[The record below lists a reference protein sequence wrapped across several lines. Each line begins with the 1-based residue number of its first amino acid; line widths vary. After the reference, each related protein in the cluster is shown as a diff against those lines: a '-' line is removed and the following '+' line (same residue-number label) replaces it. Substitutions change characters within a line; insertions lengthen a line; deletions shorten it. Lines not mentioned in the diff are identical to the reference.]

1 MRIYPVKRPLCAAI
15 VAFIAGLWL
24 GSDNTTLSGMGCAFF
39 VVLGLIGGIAAIK
52 TGKSRLFLACL
63 LALTAGLLL
72 MQQATVNNHALSP
85 YHGTEGT
92 ISARITRAPADR
104 TYVDAEVLALND
116 TTLEQPVP
124 IRIQRAWEDNS
135 NYTLRA
141 IYRFSGAFMAP
152 SPATNPG
159 GYDEEKIL
167 AQRGIATLFEAEAP
181 GTLSA
186 DPPHWA
192 QWLNSVKNHCSAIL
206 SRYLDPGQ
214 QALIAA
220 TLFGDVSTLNED
232 FYNVSQQFGIIHIFS
247 VSGLHVSFILAFV
260 LLLARLLRRQHSWGL
275 FLLMVPLLTLYT
287 LLSDAS
293 APAVRAS
300 IMGLATLLAMR
311 LLRYRDPLT
320 IIALAA
326 LALLLANP
334 YNLWQIGFQLSFL
347 AMLGLILLTPRFEP
361 FLGFLPKSLASAL
374 AVSLAAECVSLPLV
388 AYYFYQIAPLSTLMN
403 LLVVPFFS
411 LLVPL
416 ALVALLVAAAIPALG
431 ALFFLPVRMLIL
443 VIVALMDIVNS
454 LTGTLHIYIGQPSI
468 WLLLLCYAALI
479 VFCLVPL
486 EARKMS
492 AASLVAAVLCLA
504 VLILRPT
511 VSENLRLTMVDV
523 GQGTGCT
530 YQTADG
536 HWLVF
541 DTGPGADTVAQYLR
555 YCGVNT
561 IDALVLSHSDS
572 DHIGGAAHIL
582 RDFHVRQ
589 LLASPYAQTSE
600 EWQALV
606 PYLDDTE
613 IVTVD
618 APLTFSLG
626 DSRLDCTLLAASDD
640 GSENNNQVVS
650 LLNDDGCTTLFCGDT
665 DSEDLAAIPW
675 TAATDLI
682 LVPHHGSKNSWNAN
696 FYRQHTPI
704 LALISAGTNNRYG
717 HPHAETTDG
726 LDSLSIPALCT
737 ADVGAVRIY
746 ERENTFYYKTGA
758 TR

>member
-24 GSDNTTLSGMGCAFF
+24 GSGNTTLSGMGCAFF
-39 VVLGLIGGIAAIK
+39 VALGLIGGIAAIK
-52 TGKSRLFLACL
+52 AGKGRLFLACL

-72 MQQATVNNHALSP
+72 MQQATINNNALSP

-92 ISARITRAPADR
+92 VSARITRAPADR
-104 TYVDAEVLALND
+104 TYVDAEVLALNG
-116 TTLEQPVP
+116 TAFEQSVP

-141 IYRFSGAFMAP
+141 IYRFNGAFVAP

-192 QWLNSVKNHCSAIL
+192 QRLNSVKAHCSAIL
-206 SRYLDPGQ
+206 SRYLAPGQ

-311 LLRYRDPLT
+311 LMRYRDPLT

-454 LTGTLHIYIGQPSI
+454 LTGTLHFYIGQPSI

-479 VFCLVPL
+479 AFCLVPL
-486 EARKMS
+486 EARKIS
-492 AASLVAAVLCLA
+492 AATLAAAVLCLA
-504 VLILRPT
+504 VLILRPA
-511 VSENLRLTMVDV
+511 VNEDLRLTMVDV

-589 LLASPYAQTSE
+589 LLASPYAQTSN
-600 EWQALV
+600 EWQVLV

-626 DSRLDCTLLAASDD
+626 ESHLDCTLLAASDD
-640 GSENNNQVVS
+640 GSENSNQVVS

-665 DSEDLAAIPW
+665 DNEDLAAIPW
-675 TAATDLI
+675 TATTDFI

-696 FYRQHTPI
+696 FYRQHTPT
-704 LALISAGTNNRYG
+704 LALISAGANNRYG

-726 LDSLSIPALCT
+726 LDSLGIPALCT

-746 ERENTFYYKTGA
+746 EQENTFYYKTGA

>member
-24 GSDNTTLSGMGCAFF
+24 GSGNTTLSGMGCALF
-39 VVLGLIGGIAAIK
+39 VALGPIGGIVAIK
-52 TGKSRLFLACL
+52 AGKGRLFLACL
-63 LALTAGLLL
+63 LALTVGLLL

-85 YHGTEGT
+85 YHDTEGT

-104 TYVDAEVLALND
+104 TYVDAEVLVLNG
-116 TTLEQPVP
+116 TALEQPVP
-124 IRIQRAWEDNS
+124 IRIQRAWEDDS

-141 IYRFSGAFMAP
+141 IYRFSGAFVAP

-192 QWLNSVKNHCSAIL
+192 RWLNSVKNHCSAIL
-206 SRYLDPGQ
+206 SRYLAPGQ

-311 LLRYRDPLT
+311 LMRYRDPLT

-361 FLGFLPKSLASAL
+361 FLGILPKSLASAL

-479 VFCLVPL
+479 AFCLVPL
-486 EARKMS
+486 EARKIS
-492 AASLVAAVLCLA
+492 AATLAAAVLCLA
-504 VLILRPT
+504 ALILRPA
-511 VSENLRLTMVDV
+511 VSEDLRLTMVDV

-541 DTGPGADTVAQYLR
+541 DTGPGTDTVAQYLR

-606 PYLDDTE
+606 PYLSDTE
-613 IVTVD
+613 IITVD
-618 APLTFSLG
+618 APRTFSLG

-640 GSENNNQVVS
+640 GSENSNQVVS

-675 TAATDLI
+675 TVTTDLI
-682 LVPHHGSKNSWNAN
+682 LVPHHGSKNSWNAG
-696 FYRQHTPI
+696 FYRQHSPALT
-704 LALISAGTNNRYG
+704 LISAGANNRYG

-726 LDSLSIPALCT
+726 LDSLGIPALCT

>member
-24 GSDNTTLSGMGCAFF
+24 GSGNTTLPGMGCAFF
-39 VVLGLIGGIAAIK
+39 VALGLIGGIAAIK
-52 TGKSRLFLACL
+52 AGKGRLFLACL
-63 LALTAGLLL
+63 LALTVGLLL

-85 YHGTEGT
+85 YHDTEGT

-104 TYVDAEVLALND
+104 TYVDAEVLVLNGTALK
-116 TTLEQPVP
+116 QPVP
-124 IRIQRAWEDNS
+124 IRIQRAWEDDR

-141 IYRFSGAFMAP
+141 IYRFSGAFVAP

-186 DPPHWA
+186 DPSHWA
-192 QWLNSVKNHCSAIL
+192 QWLNSVKDRCSAIL

-374 AVSLAAECVSLPLV
+374 TVSLAAECVSLPLV

-443 VIVALMDIVNS
+443 VIVALMDIVHS

-479 VFCLVPL
+479 AFCLVPL
-486 EARKMS
+486 EARKIS
-492 AASLVAAVLCLA
+492 AATLAAAVLCLA
-504 VLILRPT
+504 VLILRPA
-511 VSENLRLTMVDV
+511 VSEDLRLTMVDV

-541 DTGPGADTVAQYLR
+541 DTGPGTDTVAQYLR

-589 LLASPYAQTSE
+589 LLASPYAQTSN

-606 PYLDDTE
+606 PYLDDIE

-618 APLTFSLG
+618 APRTFSLG

-640 GSENNNQVVS
+640 GGENSNQVVS

-665 DSEDLAAIPW
+665 DNEDLAAIPW

-682 LVPHHGSKNSWNAN
+682 LVPHHGSKNSWNAG
-696 FYRQHTPI
+696 FYRQHTPV
-704 LALISAGTNNRYG
+704 LALISAGANNRYG

-726 LDSLSIPALCT
+726 LDSLGIPALCT

-746 ERENTFYYKTGA
+746 EQENTFYYKTGA

>member
-52 TGKSRLFLACL
+52 TGKGRLFLACL

-85 YHGTEGT
+85 YHDTEGT

-116 TTLEQPVP
+116 TALEQPVP

-141 IYRFSGAFMAP
+141 IYRFSGAFVAP

-181 GTLSA
+181 GTLNA

-192 QWLNSVKNHCSAIL
+192 QWLNSVKDHCIAIL
-206 SRYLDPGQ
+206 ARYLDPGQ

-220 TLFGDVSTLNED
+220 TLFGDVSTLNDD

-479 VFCLVPL
+479 AFCLVPL
-486 EARKMS
+486 EARKIS
-492 AASLVAAVLCLA
+492 AATLAAAVLCLA
-504 VLILRPT
+504 VLVLRPA
-511 VSENLRLTMVDV
+511 VSEDLCLTMVDV

-541 DTGPGADTVAQYLR
+541 DTGPGTDTVAQYLR

-600 EWQALV
+600 EWQALS
-606 PYLDDTE
+606 PYLGDTE

-626 DSRLDCTLLAASDD
+626 DNRLDCTLLAASDD
-640 GSENNNQVVS
+640 GSENSNQVVS
-650 LLNDDGCTTLFCGDT
+650 LLNDAGCTTLFCGDT
-665 DSEDLAAIPW
+665 DSEDLTAIPW

-682 LVPHHGSKNSWNAN
+682 LVPHHGSKNSWNAD
-696 FYRQHTPI
+696 FYRQHTPT
-704 LALISAGTNNRYG
+704 LALISAGANNRYG

-726 LDSLSIPALCT
+726 LDSLGIPALCT
-737 ADVGAVRIY
+737 ANVGAVRIY

>member
-24 GSDNTTLSGMGCAFF
+24 GSGNTTLSGMGCAFF
-39 VVLGLIGGIAAIK
+39 VALGLIGGLAAIK
-52 TGKSRLFLACL
+52 AGKGRLFLACL

-104 TYVDAEVLALND
+104 TYVDAEVLALNG
-116 TTLEQPVP
+116 TALEQPVP
-124 IRIQRAWEDNS
+124 IRIQRAWEDDS

-141 IYRFSGAFMAP
+141 IYRFSGAFVAP

-192 QWLNSVKNHCSAIL
+192 QWLNSVKDHCIAIL
-206 SRYLDPGQ
+206 ARYLDPGQ

-479 VFCLVPL
+479 AFCLVPL
-486 EARKMS
+486 EARKIS
-492 AASLVAAVLCLA
+492 AATLAAAVLCLA
-504 VLILRPT
+504 VLILRPA
-511 VSENLRLTMVDV
+511 VSEDLRLTMVDV

-541 DTGPGADTVAQYLR
+541 DTGPGTDTVAQYLR

-613 IVTVD
+613 IITVD

-626 DSRLDCTLLAASDD
+626 ESRLDCTLLAASDD
-640 GSENNNQVVS
+640 VGENSNQVVS

-696 FYRQHTPI
+696 FYRQHTPV
-704 LALISAGTNNRYG
+704 LALISAGANNRYG

-726 LDSLSIPALCT
+726 LDSLGIPALCT

-746 ERENTFYYKTGA
+746 EQENTFYYKTGA

>member
-24 GSDNTTLSGMGCAFF
+24 GSGNTTLPGMGCAFF
-39 VVLGLIGGIAAIK
+39 VALGLIGGIVAIK
-52 TGKSRLFLACL
+52 AGKGRLFLACL

-104 TYVDAEVLALND
+104 TYVDAEVLALNGIA
-116 TTLEQPVP
+116 LEQPVP
-124 IRIQRAWEDNS
+124 IRIQRAWEDDS

-141 IYRFSGAFMAP
+141 IYRFSGAFVAP

-192 QWLNSVKNHCSAIL
+192 QWLNSVKDRCSAIL

-287 LLSDAS
+287 LFSDAS

-416 ALVALLVAAAIPALG
+416 ALVALLVAAAVPALG

-443 VIVALMDIVNS
+443 VIVALMDIVSS

-479 VFCLVPL
+479 AFCLVPL

-492 AASLVAAVLCLA
+492 AASLAAAVLCLA
-504 VLILRPT
+504 VLILRPA
-511 VSENLRLTMVDV
+511 VSEDLRLTMVDV

-561 IDALVLSHSDS
+561 IDVLVLSHSDS

-600 EWQALV
+600 EWQVLV

-640 GSENNNQVVS
+640 GGENSNQVVS
-650 LLNDDGCTTLFCGDT
+650 LLNDAGCTTLFCGDT
-665 DSEDLAAIPW
+665 DSEDLTAIPW

-682 LVPHHGSKNSWNAN
+682 LVPHHGSKNSWNAG
-696 FYRQHTPI
+696 FYRQHSPA
-704 LALISAGTNNRYG
+704 LALISAGANNRYG

-726 LDSLSIPALCT
+726 LNSLGIPALCT
-737 ADVGAVRIY
+737 ADVGAVRVY
-746 ERENTFYYKTGA
+746 EKNISLYYQCGSEP
-758 TR
+758 

>member
-24 GSDNTTLSGMGCAFF
+24 GSGNTTLSGMGCAFF
-39 VVLGLIGGIAAIK
+39 VALGLIGGIAAIK
-52 TGKSRLFLACL
+52 AGKGRLFLACL

-104 TYVDAEVLALND
+104 TYVDAEVLVLNG
-116 TTLEQPVP
+116 TALEQPVP
-124 IRIQRAWEDNS
+124 IRIQRAWEDDR

-141 IYRFSGAFMAP
+141 IYRFSGAFVAP

-181 GTLSA
+181 GTLNA

-192 QWLNSVKNHCSAIL
+192 QWLNSVKDRCSAIL

-311 LLRYRDPLT
+311 LMRYRDPLT

-416 ALVALLVAAAIPALG
+416 ALVALLVAAAVPALG
-431 ALFFLPVRMLIL
+431 VLFFLPVRMLIL

-479 VFCLVPL
+479 AFCLVPL
-486 EARKMS
+486 EARKMN
-492 AASLVAAVLCLA
+492 AASLAAAVLCLA
-504 VLILRPT
+504 VLILRPA
-511 VSENLRLTMVDV
+511 VSEDLRLTMVDV

-536 HWLVF
+536 YWLVF
-541 DTGPGADTVAQYLR
+541 DTGPGTDTVAQYLR

-606 PYLDDTE
+606 PYLGNTE

-626 DSRLDCTLLAASDD
+626 ESRLDCTLLAASDD
-640 GSENNNQVVS
+640 GSENSNQVVS

-682 LVPHHGSKNSWNAN
+682 LVPHHGSKNSWNAD
-696 FYRQHTPI
+696 FYRQHSPT
-704 LALISAGTNNRYG
+704 LTLISAGANNRYG

-726 LDSLSIPALCT
+726 LDSLGIPALCT

-746 ERENTFYYKTGA
+746 EQENTFYYKTGA

>member
-15 VAFIAGLWL
+15 AAFIVGLWL
-24 GSDNTTLSGMGCAFF
+24 GSAATLPGMGCAFF
-39 VVLGLIGGIAAIK
+39 AAAIMLIAAAASVK
-52 TGKSRLFLACL
+52 MGKGRLFLACL
-63 LALTAGLLL
+63 LALAAGLLL
-72 MQQATVNNHALSP
+72 MQQTGASHRALVP
-85 YHGTEGT
+85 LHGSEGT
-92 ISARITRAPADR
+92 ISAHITRAPADR
-104 TYVDAEVLALND
+104 TYVDAEVTVLNGS
-116 TTLEQPVP
+116 TLEEPVP
-124 IRIQRAWEDNS
+124 VRIQRAWEDDGA
-135 NYTLRA
+135 YTLRA
-141 IYRFSGAFMAP
+141 EYEFTGTFAAP
-152 SPATNPG
+152 EPATNPG

-167 AQRGIATLFEAEAP
+167 TQRGIATLFEADAP
-181 GTLSA
+181 GTLIA
-186 DPPHWA
+186 DPPAWA
-192 QWLNSVKNHCSAIL
+192 QWLNGVRDSYSAIL
-206 SRYLDPGQ
+206 ARYLEPGQ

-220 TLFGDVSTLNED
+220 TLFGDVSDLNDD

-260 LLLARLLRRQHSWGL
+260 LALARLLRRQHSWGL

-300 IMGLATLLAMR
+300 IMGLATLLALR

-361 FLGFLPKSLASAL
+361 FLAFLPKGLASAL

-388 AYYFYQIAPLSTLMN
+388 AHYFYQVAPLSTLMN

-416 ALVALLVAAAIPALG
+416 ALAALLIAGLLPALG
-431 ALFFLPVRMLIL
+431 TLVFLPVRMLIL
-443 VIVALMDIVNS
+443 VIVALMDIVNN
-454 LTGTLHIYIGQPSI
+454 LTGTLHVYIGQPSI

-479 VFCLVPL
+479 AFCLVPL
-486 EARKMS
+486 DAGKLRAGAL
-492 AASLVAAVLCLA
+492 AAALLCLA
-504 VLILRPT
+504 VLILRPA
-511 VSENLRLTMVDV
+511 VSSDLRLTMVDV

-555 YCGVNT
+555 YCGANT

-589 LLASPYAQTSE
+589 LLASPYAQQSE
-600 EWQALV
+600 EWQALAL
-606 PYLDDTE
+606 YLDNTE

-626 DSRLDCTLLAASDD
+626 ESRLNCTLLAASSD
-640 GSENNNQVVS
+640 GGENNNQVVS
-650 LLNDDGCTTLFCGDT
+650 LLSDDGCTTLFCGDT
-665 DSEDLAAIPW
+665 DSEDLTTIPW

-682 LVPHHGSKNSWNAN
+682 LVPHHGSKNSWDTD
-696 FYRQHTPI
+696 FYRQHSPS
-704 LALISAGTNNRYG
+704 LALISAGANNRYG

-726 LDSLSIPALCT
+726 LASLDIPALCT
-737 ADVGAVRIY
+737 ANTGAVRVY
-746 ERENTFYYKTGA
+746 EQNDALYVRTGSA
-758 TR
+758 H

>member
-15 VAFIAGLWL
+15 AAFIVGLWL
-24 GSDNTTLSGMGCAFF
+24 GSADTTLPEMGCAFF
-39 VVLGLIGGIAAIK
+39 VAFGLGCGLIAIRS
-52 TGKSRLFLACL
+52 GKGRLFLACL
-63 LALTAGLLL
+63 LALAAGLLL
-72 MQQATVNNHALSP
+72 MQQTSADNHALSP

-104 TYVDAEVLALND
+104 TYVDAEVLALNGSA
-116 TTLEQPVP
+116 LEQPVP
-124 IRIQRAWEDNS
+124 IRIQRVWEDDS
-135 NYTLRA
+135 DYTLRA
-141 IYRFSGAFMAP
+141 VYRFSGTFAAP
-152 SPATNPG
+152 ATATNPG

-167 AQRGIATLFEAEAP
+167 AQRGMSTLFEAENP
-181 GTLSA
+181 GVLSA
-186 DPPHWA
+186 DPPAWA
-192 QWLNSVKNHCSAIL
+192 QWLNGVKDSYHAIL
-206 SRYLDPGQ
+206 ARYLDPGQ

-220 TLFGDVSTLNED
+220 TLFGDVSTLNDD

-300 IMGLATLLAMR
+300 IMGLATLLALR

-347 AMLGLILLTPRFEP
+347 AMLGLILLTPRLEP
-361 FLGFLPKSLASAL
+361 FLAFLPPGLASAL

-388 AYYFYQIAPLSTLMN
+388 AYYFYQVAPLSTLMN

-416 ALVALLVAAAIPALG
+416 ALVALLIAAAVPALG
-431 ALFFLPVRMLIL
+431 ALVFLPVRMLIL

-454 LTGTLHIYIGQPSI
+454 LTGTLHFYIGQPSI

-479 VFCLVPL
+479 GFCLVPF
-486 EARKMS
+486 EARRL
-492 AASLVAAVLCLA
+492 AAAALAATALCLA
-504 VLILRPT
+504 VLMLRPA
-511 VSENLRLTMVDV
+511 VSDDLRLTMVDV

-536 HWLVF
+536 RWLVF
-541 DTGPGADTVAQYLR
+541 DTGPAADTVAQYLR

-582 RDFHVRQ
+582 RDFRVRQ

-606 PYLDDTE
+606 PYLGDTE

-626 DSRLDCTLLAASDD
+626 ESRLDCTLLAASSD
-640 GSENNNQVVS
+640 GGENSNQVVS
-650 LLNDDGCTTLFCGDT
+650 LLSDDGCTTLFCGDT
-665 DSEDLAAIPW
+665 DGDDLAAIPW
-675 TAATDLI
+675 AGATDLI
-682 LVPHHGSKNSWNAN
+682 LVPHHGSKNSWNAD
-696 FYRQHTPI
+696 FYRQRTPA
-704 LALISAGTNNRYG
+704 LALISAGANNRYG
-717 HPHAETTDG
+717 HPHAETSDG
-726 LDSLSIPALCT
+726 LASLDIPALCT
-737 ADVGAVRIY
+737 ANSGAVRVY
-746 ERENTFYYKTGA
+746 AQNGALYTRTGSA
-758 TR
+758 P

>member
-15 VAFIAGLWL
+15 AAFIVGLWL
-24 GSDNTTLSGMGCAFF
+24 GSAATLPGMGCAFF
-39 VVLGLIGGIAAIK
+39 AAAIMLIAAAASVK
-52 TGKSRLFLACL
+52 MGKGRLFLACL
-63 LALTAGLLL
+63 LALAAGLLL
-72 MQQATVNNHALSP
+72 MQQTGASHRALVP
-85 YHGTEGT
+85 LHGSEGT
-92 ISARITRAPADR
+92 ISAHITRAPADR
-104 TYVDAEVLALND
+104 TYVDAEVTVLD
-116 TTLEQPVP
+116 GSTLEEPVP
-124 IRIQRAWEDNS
+124 VRIQRAWEDDGA
-135 NYTLRA
+135 YTLRA
-141 IYRFSGAFMAP
+141 EYEFTGTFTAP
-152 SPATNPG
+152 EPATNPG

-167 AQRGIATLFEAEAP
+167 AQRGIATLFEADAP
-181 GTLSA
+181 GTLIA
-186 DPPHWA
+186 DPPAWA
-192 QWLNSVKNHCSAIL
+192 QWLNDVKDSYSAIL
-206 SRYLDPGQ
+206 ARYLGPGQ

-220 TLFGDVSTLNED
+220 TLFGDVSDLNDD

-260 LLLARLLRRQHSWGL
+260 LALARLLRRQHSWGL

-300 IMGLATLLAMR
+300 IMGLATLLALR

-361 FLGFLPKSLASAL
+361 FLAFLPKGLASAL

-388 AYYFYQIAPLSTLMN
+388 AYYFYQVAPLSTLMN

-416 ALVALLVAAAIPALG
+416 ALAALLIAGLLPALG
-431 ALFFLPVRMLIL
+431 TLVFLPVRMLIL
-443 VIVALMDIVNS
+443 VIVALMDIVNN
-454 LTGTLHIYIGQPSI
+454 LTGTLHVYIGQPSI

-479 VFCLVPL
+479 AFCLVPL
-486 EARKMS
+486 DAGKLRAGAL
-492 AASLVAAVLCLA
+492 AAALLCLA
-504 VLILRPT
+504 VLILRPA
-511 VSENLRLTMVDV
+511 VSSDLRLTMVDV

-589 LLASPYAQTSE
+589 LLASPYAQQSE
-600 EWQALV
+600 EWQALA

-626 DSRLDCTLLAASDD
+626 ESRLNCTLLAANSD
-640 GSENNNQVVS
+640 GGENSNQVVS
-650 LLNDDGCTTLFCGDT
+650 LLSDNGCTTLFCGDT
-665 DSEDLAAIPW
+665 DSDDLAAIPW
-675 TAATDLI
+675 TNTTDLI
-682 LVPHHGSKNSWNAN
+682 LVPHHGSKNSWNAD
-696 FYRQHTPI
+696 FYRQRSPS
-704 LALISAGTNNRYG
+704 LALISAGANNRYG

-726 LDSLSIPALCT
+726 LDSLGIPALCT
-737 ADVGAVRIY
+737 TDVGAVRVY
-746 ERENTFYYKTGA
+746 EQNDALYVRTGS
-758 TR
+758 TH

>member
-24 GSDNTTLSGMGCAFF
+24 GSGNTTLSGMGCAFF
-39 VVLGLIGGIAAIK
+39 VALGLIGGLASIK
-52 TGKSRLFLACL
+52 AGKSRLFLACL

-72 MQQATVNNHALSP
+72 MQQATINNHALSP
-85 YHGTEGT
+85 YHDTEGT
-92 ISARITRAPADR
+92 ISARIIRAPADR
-104 TYVDAEVLALND
+104 TYVDAEVLALNG
-116 TTLEQPVP
+116 TALEQPVP
-124 IRIQRAWEDNS
+124 IRIQRAWEDDI

-141 IYRFSGAFMAP
+141 IYRFSGAFVAP

-220 TLFGDVSTLNED
+220 TLFGNVSTLNED

-416 ALVALLVAAAIPALG
+416 ALVALLVAAAVPALG
-431 ALFFLPVRMLIL
+431 VLFFLPVRMLIL
-443 VIVALMDIVNS
+443 VIVALMDIVSS

-479 VFCLVPL
+479 AFCLVSL
-486 EARKMS
+486 EARKIS
-492 AASLVAAVLCLA
+492 TATLAAAVLCLA
-504 VLILRPT
+504 VLILRPP
-511 VSENLRLTMVDV
+511 VSEDLRLTMVDV

-541 DTGPGADTVAQYLR
+541 DTGPGTDTVAQYLR

-606 PYLDDTE
+606 PYLDDSE
-613 IVTVD
+613 IVTVN

-640 GSENNNQVVS
+640 GGENSNQVVS

-675 TAATDLI
+675 TVTTDLI
-682 LVPHHGSKNSWNAN
+682 LVPHHGSKNSWNAG
-696 FYRQHTPI
+696 FYRQHSPA

-726 LDSLSIPALCT
+726 LDSLGIPALCT
-737 ADVGAVRIY
+737 ANVGAVRIY

>member
-24 GSDNTTLSGMGCAFF
+24 GSGNTTLSGMGCAFF
-39 VVLGLIGGIAAIK
+39 VALGLIGGLAAIK
-52 TGKSRLFLACL
+52 AGKSRLFLACL
-63 LALTAGLLL
+63 LALTVGLLL

-85 YHGTEGT
+85 YHDTEGT

-104 TYVDAEVLALND
+104 TYVDAEVLVLNG
-116 TTLEQPVP
+116 TALEQPVP
-124 IRIQRAWEDNS
+124 IRIQRAWEDDR

-141 IYRFSGAFMAP
+141 IYRFSGAFVAP

-192 QWLNSVKNHCSAIL
+192 QWLNSVKAHCSAIL

-220 TLFGDVSTLNED
+220 TLFGDVSTLNDD

-416 ALVALLVAAAIPALG
+416 ALVALLVAAAVPALG

-454 LTGTLHIYIGQPSI
+454 LTGTLHFYIGQPSI

-479 VFCLVPL
+479 AFCLVPL
-486 EARKMS
+486 EARKIS
-492 AASLVAAVLCLA
+492 AATLAAAVLCLT
-504 VLILRPT
+504 VLTLRPA
-511 VSENLRLTMVDV
+511 VSEDLRLTIVDV

-541 DTGPGADTVAQYLR
+541 DTGPGTDTIAQYLR

-626 DSRLDCTLLAASDD
+626 DSRLDCTLLAPSDD
-640 GSENNNQVVS
+640 GGENSNQVVS
-650 LLNDDGCTTLFCGDT
+650 LLNDAGCTTLFCGDT
-665 DSEDLAAIPW
+665 DSEDLTAIPW

-682 LVPHHGSKNSWNAN
+682 LVPHHGSKNSWNAG
-696 FYRQHTPI
+696 FYRQHSPA
-704 LALISAGTNNRYG
+704 LALISAGANNRYG

-737 ADVGAVRIY
+737 ADDGAVRIY
-746 ERENTFYYKTGA
+746 EQENTFYYKTGA

>member
-24 GSDNTTLSGMGCAFF
+24 GSGNTTLSGMGCAFF
-39 VVLGLIGGIAAIK
+39 VALGLIGGIAAIK
-52 TGKSRLFLACL
+52 AGKGRLFLACL

-104 TYVDAEVLALND
+104 TYVDAEVLVLNG

-124 IRIQRAWEDNS
+124 IRIQRAWEDDS

-192 QWLNSVKNHCSAIL
+192 QWLNSVKDRCSAIL

-311 LLRYRDPLT
+311 LMRYRDPLT

-416 ALVALLVAAAIPALG
+416 ALVALLVAAAVPALG

-479 VFCLVPL
+479 AFCLVPL
-486 EARKMS
+486 EARKIS
-492 AASLVAAVLCLA
+492 AATLAAAVLCLTA
-504 VLILRPT
+504 LILRPA
-511 VSENLRLTMVDV
+511 VSEDLRLTMVDV

-541 DTGPGADTVAQYLR
+541 DTGPGTDTVAQYLR

-640 GSENNNQVVS
+640 GGENSNQVVS
-650 LLNDDGCTTLFCGDT
+650 LLNDAGCTTLFCGDT
-665 DSEDLAAIPW
+665 DIEDLAAIPW
-675 TAATDLI
+675 TATTDFI
-682 LVPHHGSKNSWNAN
+682 LVPHHGSKNSWNAD
-696 FYRQHTPI
+696 FYRQHTPA
-704 LALISAGTNNRYG
+704 LALISAGANNRYG
-717 HPHAETTDG
+717 HPHAETING
-726 LDSLSIPALCT
+726 LDSLGIPALCT

-746 ERENTFYYKTGA
+746 EQENTFYYKTGA

>member
-24 GSDNTTLSGMGCAFF
+24 GSGNTTLSGMGCAFF
-39 VVLGLIGGIAAIK
+39 VALGLIGGIATIK
-52 TGKSRLFLACL
+52 AGKGRLFLACL

-85 YHGTEGT
+85 YHDTEGT

-104 TYVDAEVLALND
+104 TYVDAEVLVLNG

-141 IYRFSGAFMAP
+141 IYRFSGAFVAP

-181 GTLSA
+181 GILSN
-186 DPPHWA
+186 DPPPWA
-192 QWLNSVKNHCSAIL
+192 QWLNSVKDHCSAIL

-220 TLFGDVSTLNED
+220 TLFGDVSTLNDD

-347 AMLGLILLTPRFEP
+347 AMLGLILLTPCFEP
-361 FLGFLPKSLASAL
+361 FLGILPKTLASAL

-479 VFCLVPL
+479 AFCLVPL
-486 EARKMS
+486 EARKIS
-492 AASLVAAVLCLA
+492 AATLAAAVLCLA
-504 VLILRPT
+504 VLILRPA
-511 VSENLRLTMVDV
+511 VSEDLRLTMVDV

-541 DTGPGADTVAQYLR
+541 DTGPGTDTVAQYLR

-626 DSRLDCTLLAASDD
+626 DSRLDCTLLAPSDD
-640 GSENNNQVVS
+640 GGENSNQVVS

-665 DSEDLAAIPW
+665 DSEDLTAIPW

-682 LVPHHGSKNSWNAN
+682 LVPHHGSKNSWNAG

-704 LALISAGTNNRYG
+704 LALISAGANNRYG

-726 LDSLSIPALCT
+726 LDSLGIPTLCT

-746 ERENTFYYKTGA
+746 EQANTFYYKTGA

>member
-52 TGKSRLFLACL
+52 TGKGRLFLACL

-116 TTLEQPVP
+116 TALEQPVP

-141 IYRFSGAFMAP
+141 IYRFSGAFVAP

-181 GTLSA
+181 GTLNT

-192 QWLNSVKNHCSAIL
+192 QWLNSVKDHCSAIL

-220 TLFGDVSTLNED
+220 TLFGDVSTLNDD

-374 AVSLAAECVSLPLV
+374 AISLAAECVSLPLV

-416 ALVALLVAAAIPALG
+416 ALVALLVAVAIPALG

-479 VFCLVPL
+479 AFCLVPL
-486 EARKMS
+486 EARKIS
-492 AASLVAAVLCLA
+492 AATLAAAVLCLA
-504 VLILRPT
+504 VLILRPA
-511 VSENLRLTMVDV
+511 VSEDLRLTMVDV

-541 DTGPGADTVAQYLR
+541 DTGPGTDTVAQYLR

-626 DSRLDCTLLAASDD
+626 DSRLDCTLLAPSDD
-640 GSENNNQVVS
+640 GGENSNQVVS

-665 DSEDLAAIPW
+665 DSEDLTAIPW

-682 LVPHHGSKNSWNAN
+682 LVPHHGSKNSWNAG

-726 LDSLSIPALCT
+726 LDSLGIPALCT

-746 ERENTFYYKTGA
+746 KQKNTFYYKTGA